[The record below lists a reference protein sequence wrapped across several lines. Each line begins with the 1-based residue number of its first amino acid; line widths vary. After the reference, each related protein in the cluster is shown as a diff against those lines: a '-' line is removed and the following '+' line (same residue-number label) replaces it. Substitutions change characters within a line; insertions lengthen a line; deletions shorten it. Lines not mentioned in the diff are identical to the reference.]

1 MKVIRDNTSKKDI
14 VQNIC
19 AKIGLPAVYVKRII
33 DDLITILILGIKKNN
48 VTKIKD
54 FGTFFL
60 KKKNTRKGR
69 NPKNNINHVIAE
81 RNVVTFKSA
90 EDLKKRVNKN
100 ATKKD

>member
-19 AKIGLPAVYVKRII
+19 AKIGLPAVYVKRIT

-48 VTKIKD
+48 VAKIKY

-60 KKKNTRKGR
+60 KKKTTRKGR
-69 NPKNNINHVIAE
+69 NPKNNTNHVISE